1 MDATL
6 DAVKREGRGKN
17 EANRLRSAGQIPAVV
32 YGSRAEGKTP
42 EGVSISVDPKAVLRI
57 LHSDSGA
64 NTLINLK
71 LDGNEARVMVKEYQL
86 DPITHHLLHADFYQL
101 AMDKVITVTVP
112 VILHGESRGVKQQGG
127 LIDFVTREIQ
137 VQCLPTDIPEHI
149 DVDVTELGLNE
160 SIRLRDMPVSPKWK
174 PVTDGDTMLVHVV
187 IPKAEES
194 AQATTEAAAPAA
206 AEPEVIKKGKGR
218 GEREGEEVGSPL
230 KLIVGLGNPGRE
242 YRETRHN
249 VGFMIVDEIAR
260 RHGLSW
266 SMAPSQ
272 VPDAFVTKKYGTDP
286 LLLAKPL
293 TYMNR
298 SGDAVAALAR
308 YYDIASADLLIVID
322 EAALPFGKLRA
333 RARGSAGG
341 HNGLKSIVER
351 LGTQEFP
358 RLRLG
363 VGRGDGRRDLA
374 DHVLATFEPEERT
387 ELESVIARAAD
398 AAEMFAVDDIFKVM
412 NVYNPDPT
420 VSEQTD

>member
-1 MDATL
+1 M
-6 DAVKREGRGKN
+6 
-17 EANRLRSAGQIPAVV
+17 
-32 YGSRAEGKTP
+32 
-42 EGVSISVDPKAVLRI
+42 
-57 LHSDSGA
+57 
-64 NTLINLK
+64 
-71 LDGNEARVMVKEYQL
+71 
-86 DPITHHLLHADFYQL
+86 
-101 AMDKVITVTVP
+101 
-112 VILHGESRGVKQQGG
+112 
-127 LIDFVTREIQ
+127 
-137 VQCLPTDIPEHI
+137 
-149 DVDVTELGLNE
+149 
-160 SIRLRDMPVSPKWK
+160 
-174 PVTDGDTMLVHVV
+174 
-187 IPKAEES
+187 
-194 AQATTEAAAPAA
+194 
-206 AEPEVIKKGKGR
+206 
-218 GEREGEEVGSPL
+218 

-298 SGDAVAALAR
+298 SGEAVAALAR